1 MNVAGKFPRYTPT
14 SENDAGAETLSLL
27 QARDFLV
34 RQWRFI
40 TLVTGL
46 VAIAGLAYLAITP
59 ARYTAQADMIID
71 TKRVSWSQSEMATEN
86 RSVEDPA
93 VESEIET
100 TKSEKV
106 ALNVIRRLRLNEDPE
121 FIGAGQ
127 GLKQR
132 ILALFKLD
140 SGPVVERC
148 PECLGLFARRSQ
160 IAGMAAF
167 HERMPLEVEPIVWV
181 SLLSRFWH
189 AFVK

>member
-14 SENDAGAETLSLL
+14 SETDASAETLSLL

-40 TLVTGL
+40 ALVTGL

-86 RSVEDPA
+86 RSVDDPA

-106 ALNVIRRLRLNEDPE
+106 ALNVIRRLLLNEDPE

-127 GLKQR
+127 GLK
-132 ILALFKLD
+132 
-140 SGPVVERC
+140 
-148 PECLGLFARRSQ
+148 
-160 IAGMAAF
+160 
-167 HERMPLEVEPIVWV
+167 
-181 SLLSRFWH
+181 
-189 AFVK
+189 